1 MSATVLEQVKELT
14 ATLSPVEKVQLIE
27 WLGAAVVQELTNQS
41 SDHQANGGTGAD
53 AGPPPAATDAL
64 PWEERPWTE
73 EEIRALVKPDP
84 KTGAEI
90 AAMIES
96 GEIDTSEWA
105 ALNLPDSVEWV
116 RQQRRQLRPGVRWD
130 E

>member
-1 MSATVLEQVKELT
+1 MKELT
-14 ATLSPVEKVQLIE
+14 ATLSPVEKVQSIE

-41 SDHQANGGTGAD
+41 GDHQANGGTGAD

-64 PWEERPWTE
+64 PGEERPWTE

-96 GEIDTSEWA
+96 DEIDTSEWA

>member
-1 MSATVLEQVKELT
+1 MSIAVLEQVKELT
-14 ATLSPVEKVQLIE
+14 LTLSPVEKVQLIE
-27 WLGAAVVQELTNQS
+27 WLGAAVVQELTNQPGERPV
-41 SDHQANGGTGAD
+41 NGGTQAE
-53 AGPPPAATDAL
+53 AGPTPDATDAL

-73 EEIRALVKPDP
+73 EEIRALIQPDP

-105 ALNLPDSVEWV
+105 AMDIPDSVEWV
-116 RQQRRQLRPGVRWD
+116 KNLRRQQRRQRGLV
-130 E
+130 